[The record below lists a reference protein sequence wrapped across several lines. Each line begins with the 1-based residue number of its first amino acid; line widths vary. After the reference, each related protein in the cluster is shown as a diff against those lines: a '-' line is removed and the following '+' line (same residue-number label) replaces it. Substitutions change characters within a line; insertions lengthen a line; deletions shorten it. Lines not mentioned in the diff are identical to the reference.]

1 MTDFEALR
9 REIEAQLAECRRLLE
24 QRRPA
29 RLDGADDDE
38 GAGVRVPV
46 DRTPRSPQRDV
57 AHAQPP
63 APHYYLDVVGGCGG
77 KVTIE
82 ELH

>member
-38 GAGVRVPV
+38 DVGVGVPV

-57 AHAQPP
+57 AHASCRRR
-63 APHYYLDVVGGCGG
+63 ATTWMSWGR
-77 KVTIE
+77 TAAR
-82 ELH
+82 